1 MNKDNH
7 AMTHPA
13 TKPVPAIHPSA
24 RVIPFTKPQP
34 NSEFCLSAAAEKCLA
49 HYFKQLQGMTPAPN
63 LYDLIIAEVERPLL
77 QHVLAYAKG
86 NQLRAAAIL
95 GINRNTLRKKLT
107 DLNLSAKPRLA
118 R

>member
-7 AMTHPA
+7 AMTQTA
-13 TKPVPAIHPSA
+13 AKPLLTINPSA
-24 RVIPFTKPQP
+24 RVIPFTKPQA

-107 DLNLSAKPRLA
+107 TLNVAAKPRLA
-118 R
+118 K